1 MKLYKVIDLVPLLN
15 SSKRGVRELI
25 TSGKLKAS
33 KVGRSFI
40 IQEVDLID
48 YLNNNTYTYTPRRD
62 KGKKKKKKN
71 Q

>member
-40 IQEVDLID
+40 IQETDLID
-48 YLNNNTYTYTPRRD
+48 YLNNNTYHYKPRKEKD
-62 KGKKKKKKN
+62 KTDDKDK
-71 Q
+71 

>member
-48 YLNNNTYTYTPRRD
+48 YLNNNTYTYTPRKD
-62 KGKKKKKKN
+62 KGKTDDKE
-71 Q
+71 